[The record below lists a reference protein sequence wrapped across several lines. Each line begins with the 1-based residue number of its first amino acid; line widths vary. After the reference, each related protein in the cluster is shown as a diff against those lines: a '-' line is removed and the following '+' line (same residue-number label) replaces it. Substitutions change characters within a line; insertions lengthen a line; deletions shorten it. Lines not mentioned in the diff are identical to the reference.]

1 MDLKNNRE
9 LHEMMRTFVILDK
22 DNVLSSDSEPTDL
35 ESDTQE
41 YFSSKSGK
49 HAFKQKDRETGLS
62 ETEGRTA
69 ERQLAE
75 TETAERHDR
84 HERQERQ
91 EGQERQ
97 ERQERHERH
106 ERHERQSTTAEST
119 AKSASAATKTEAST
133 EHSAKLHSTN
143 PLSFYEDYCTRY
155 MHFTDTNPTTYHAI
169 DFFARLL
176 EEKQFCAVA
185 ERDTFDI
192 SGGLRFFVT
201 RGGQA
206 MVAVVVGQNWLP
218 EKGIGAVAAHVDALT
233 AKLKPSS
240 LKESV
245 DGFHLL
251 GVAAYSGALNHL
263 WLDRDLGIAGSVLVR
278 DAESGKVSSRLVTS
292 GRHAICRI
300 PSLAPHFGSAA
311 APLPYNQETKMV
323 PVMGFGGDDAP
334 PSALEKRLPLYG
346 RHSLSLLRYLAQL
359 ANCKV
364 EHLCAADLELF
375 DVQPAARGGLQR
387 EFMFAPRIDDRLC
400 AFSAVHALV
409 SLSDIDLAQSDSC
422 HVVFL
427 ANNEEIG
434 SATRTGA
441 KGKLLNSVV
450 ERLVS
455 ARNAAASGSASG
467 IPETCGNSNSAYA
480 RSLPHTENS
489 VARVFANSVL
499 LSADVTHS
507 LNPNFKEAYLAGHY
521 PLPNTGLTLKKDA
534 NGHVMTDLLGVLLME
549 SIASKCG
556 LRIQQFHIRNDMP
569 SGGTIGPMLATDT
582 GARVIDVGL
591 PQLSM
596 HSIRAAAGYKEP
608 GLGIEAFGAFFA
620 HWRLTMDSIDYL

>member
-49 HAFKQKDRETGLS
+49 HAFKKDRESGLS
-62 ETEGRTA
+62 ETATETA
-69 ERQLAE
+69 EGQLAE
-75 TETAERHDR
+75 TETAER
-84 HERQERQ
+84 QERQ
-91 EGQERQ
+91 
-97 ERQERHERH
+97 
-106 ERHERQSTTAEST
+106 ERQSTTAEST
-119 AKSASAATKTEAST
+119 AKSASAATEA
-133 EHSAKLHSTN
+133 STN

-176 EEKQFCAVA
+176 AEKQFCAVA
-185 ERDTFDI
+185 ERDAFDI

-240 LKESV
+240 LKASV

-278 DAESGKVSSRLVTS
+278 DAESGTVSSRLVTS